1 MTLTEASSY
10 DASSYEPT
18 YYEASSSEAGIVFL
32 VGAGPGDPGLIT
44 VKGMRCLEQADV
56 VVYDRLANPSLLD
69 FAPQAERVDV
79 GKQPDH
85 HKVSQEKINQLLVEH
100 ARRGKTVVRLKG
112 GDPFVFGRGGE
123 EAAALSEAGIP
134 FEIVPGVT
142 SAIAAPAYAGI
153 PVTHREQACSVA
165 FITGHRANNNPDC
178 AIDWR
183 RLADGADTLV
193 FLMGVHN
200 LPEIVRQLL
209 AGGRSPET
217 PVALIE
223 QGTLACQKTV
233 VGTLADIVQLGSG
246 IKSPAIILVGEV
258 VRLRQTLAWYED
270 PARRP
275 LLGLRVLNTRPEPAD
290 GHDDFNHRLQAL
302 GAQPVELSTTVL
314 RPAADPAVLWRAIDR
329 LLLPEGDPA
338 TPDWLIFTSANA
350 VNFFMQGFFRQGYD
364 ARRLGKTRIA
374 AIGKATAIALRRFHL
389 MPDFIP
395 RHSTSLDLVEE
406 LSQAHDLNGCRILLP
421 RSSIAPNDLP
431 ESLQA
436 LGAQVEA
443 VTVYEVL
450 PAEPAPEALALLKQ
464 GAVDVAA
471 FFSPSAV
478 TGLAARLAQ
487 DGVKLADVL
496 SGITIACIG
505 PTTAQAARELGL
517 QIDLVPET
525 PGVEGMLNALI
536 RHRQAACTG

>member
-1 MTLTEASSY
+1 MSLNNN
-10 DASSYEPT
+10 
-18 YYEASSSEAGIVFL
+18 GIVYL

-44 VKGMRCLEQADV
+44 VKGMECLERADV
-56 VVYDRLANPSLLD
+56 VVYDRLANPSLLG
-69 FAPQAERVDV
+69 FAAQAVWLDV

-85 HKVSQEKINQLLVEH
+85 HKVTQTKINQILVEH
-100 ARRGKTVVRLKG
+100 ASRGKVVVRLKG

-123 EAAALSEAGIP
+123 EAAALAEAGIP

-153 PVTHREQACSVA
+153 PVTHRDQACSVA

-178 AIDWR
+178 AIDWK

-200 LPEIVRQLL
+200 LPEIVHQLL

-233 VGTLADIVQLGSG
+233 VGTLEDIVARGAQV
-246 IKSPAIILVGEV
+246 KSPAIILVGEV

-275 LLGLRVLNTRPEPAD
+275 LLGLRVLNTRPEPAE
-290 GHDDFNHRLQAL
+290 GHDDFNHRLQEL
-302 GAQPVELSTTVL
+302 GAQPVELSTTIL
-314 RPAADPAVLWRAIDR
+314 RPVADPTSLWQAINR
-329 LLLPEGDPA
+329 LLLSEGDPA
-338 TPDWLIFTSANA
+338 TLDWLIFTSANA
-350 VNFFMQGFFRQGYD
+350 VNYFMRAFFSQGVD
-364 ARRLGKTRIA
+364 ARRLGRVRIA
-374 AIGKATAIALRRFHL
+374 AIGKATAIALGRFHL

-395 RHSTSLDLVEE
+395 QRSTSLDLVEE
-406 LSQAHDLNGCRILLP
+406 LGRAYDLNGCKILLP
-421 RSSIAPNDLP
+421 RSSIAPVELP
-431 ESLQA
+431 ESLEA

-443 VTVYEVL
+443 VTVYEIL
-450 PAEPAPEALALLKQ
+450 PAEPNPQALAALLN
-464 GAVDVAA
+464 AEMDVVT

-487 DGVKLADVL
+487 EGSQLAQVL
-496 SGITIACIG
+496 AGITVACIG
-505 PTTAQAARELGL
+505 PTTAQAGRELGL
-517 QIDLVPET
+517 QITLVPDT

-536 RHRQAACTG
+536 RHRQAAQVG

>member
-1 MTLTEASSY
+1 MTLNKT
-10 DASSYEPT
+10 
-18 YYEASSSEAGIVFL
+18 GIVFL

-44 VKGMRCLEQADV
+44 LKGMHCLEIADV

-69 FAPQAERVDV
+69 YAPGAEWVDV
-79 GKQPDH
+79 GKQPEH
-85 HKVSQEKINQLLVEH
+85 HKVSQTRINQILVER
-100 ARRGKTVVRLKG
+100 ASQGKTVVRLKG

-123 EAAALSEAGIP
+123 EAAALAAAGIS

-178 AIDWR
+178 AIDWK

-200 LPEIVRQLL
+200 LPEIVQQLL
-209 AGGRSPET
+209 AGGRSAET

-233 VGTLADIVQLGSG
+233 TGTLEDIVQRGAK
-246 IKSPAIILVGEV
+246 IKSPAVILVGEV
-258 VRLRQTLAWYED
+258 VRLRQSLAWYED
-270 PARRP
+270 PIRRP
-275 LLGLRVLNTRPEPAD
+275 LLGLRVLNTRPKPAD
-290 GHDDFNHRLQAL
+290 GHDEFNSRLQEL
-302 GAQPVELSTTVL
+302 GAQPIELATTIL
-314 RPAADPAVLWRAIDR
+314 RPVGSPTILWQAIDR

-338 TPDWLIFTSANA
+338 PPDWLIFTSANS
-350 VNFFMQGFFRQGYD
+350 VNYFMPAFFRQGYD
-364 ARRLGKTRIA
+364 ARRLGQVQIA
-374 AIGKATAIALRRFHL
+374 AIGKATALALRRFHL

-395 RHSTSLDLVEE
+395 VRSTSLALVDE
-406 LSQAHDLNGCRILLP
+406 LSQAYNLHGCKILLP
-421 RSSIAPNDLP
+421 RSSIAPDELP

-436 LGAQVEA
+436 LGARVEA
-443 VTVYEVL
+443 VTAYEVL
-450 PAEPAPEALALLKQ
+450 PTEPNPEAMALLLDREID
-464 GAVDVAA
+464 AVA

-478 TGLAARLAQ
+478 TGLAAQLAQ
-487 DGVKLADVL
+487 TGTHLAEVL
-496 SGITIACIG
+496 AGMTVACIG

-517 QIDLVPET
+517 QISLIPET
-525 PGVEGMLNALI
+525 PGVEGMLSALI
-536 RHRQAACTG
+536 RQRQTVGIG